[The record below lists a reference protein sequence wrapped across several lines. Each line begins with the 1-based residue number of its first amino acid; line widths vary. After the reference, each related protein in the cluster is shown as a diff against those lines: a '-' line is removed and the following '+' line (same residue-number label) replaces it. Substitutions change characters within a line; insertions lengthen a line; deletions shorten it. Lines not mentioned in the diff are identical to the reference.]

1 MRFGGIIAD
10 MDGFRFRCYPTED
23 QAPILR
29 QWIGC
34 QRFIYNAKV
43 GEDRYFRRFAKS
55 ALALTGTPIPID
67 QTYAQ
72 FKTDLTPFLADV
84 PAVILRNGAVRWKQ
98 AYQRFFKGLGGRP
111 TIKTRHGR
119 QSVWLTRELFAFE
132 PIEAAPGHYRLLI
145 GNRKFPVGELAFTA
159 HRAFE
164 PPASLHI
171 SLDAGR
177 WHVSFSNETATE
189 TPSATAIAER
199 LQRLTIEQLQAA
211 TVGLD
216 RGVATPVMTSD
227 GQRLVASPVQQQRLA
242 QKERRRKRWQR
253 KLARRCKGGKN
264 RAKARAQVARTYRY
278 ASDVRRDLAH
288 KATRVLVDDP
298 RYQVYALEA
307 LRVPAMTRR
316 ATPKPDPERPG
327 HYLPN
332 NAKAKSGLNRSILAS
347 GWGQFKTILH
357 YKATRAGKL
366 VVEVPPAYSSQ
377 ECARCGHIHPD
388 NRPSQARFVCQA
400 CGHHAHADHNA
411 AQVIAARGAR
421 LVADGQ
427 VVEKPKKRCAL
438 KRTTVGPGEAEPAG
452 LIPRT
457 PVENALRRG
466 RGHTPARRS
475 MKQETP
481 ATSQRL

>member
-1 MRFGGIIAD
+1 
-10 MDGFRFRCYPTED
+10 MDGYRFRCYPTDD
-23 QAPILR
+23 QARTLR

-67 QTYAQ
+67 QTYAP

-84 PAVILRNGAVRWKQ
+84 PAVVLRNGAVRWKQ
-98 AYQRFFKGLGGRP
+98 AYRRYFAGLGGRP

-119 QSVWLTRELFAFE
+119 QAVWITRELFQFE
-132 PIEAAPGHYRLLI
+132 PIGHAPGTYRLHI
-145 GNRKFPVGELAFTA
+145 GTRKFPVGELAFTA
-159 HRAFE
+159 HRAFA
-164 PPASLHI
+164 PPASLHL
-171 SLDAGR
+171 SLEAGR

-189 TPSATAIAER
+189 TLSATAIAAR
-199 LQRLTIEQLQAA
+199 LRPLPLAPLEAA
-211 TVGLD
+211 TLGLD

-227 GQRLVASPVQQQRLA
+227 GQRIVASPVQQQRLA
-242 QKERRRKRWQR
+242 QQERRRKRWQR
-253 KLARRCKGGKN
+253 TCARRGKGGQN
-264 RAKARAQVARTYRY
+264 RAKVRAQVARTYRY
-278 ASDVRRDLAH
+278 ATEVRRDLAH
-288 KATRVLVDDP
+288 KAARILVDEP
-298 RYQVYALEA
+298 RHQVYALEA

-316 ATPKPDPERPG
+316 PTPKPDPERPG

-332 NAKAKSGLNRSILAS
+332 RAKAKSGLNRSILAS

-357 YKATRAGKL
+357 DKAARAGKL
-366 VVEVPPAYSSQ
+366 VVEVPAAYSSQ

-388 NRPSQARFVCQA
+388 NRPRQARFVCQA

-421 LVADGQ
+421 WVADGH

-466 RGHTPARRS
+466 RGNTSARRS

>member
-1 MRFGGIIAD
+1 MR
-10 MDGFRFRCYPTED
+10 
-23 QAPILR
+23 
-29 QWIGC
+29 GC
-34 QRFIYNAKV
+34 
-43 GEDRYFRRFAKS
+43 S
-55 ALALTGTPIPID
+55 SS
-67 QTYAQ
+67 
-72 FKTDLTPFLADV
+72 
-84 PAVILRNGAVRWKQ
+84 
-98 AYQRFFKGLGGRP
+98 
-111 TIKTRHGR
+111 
-119 QSVWLTRELFAFE
+119 QS
-132 PIEAAPGHYRLLI
+132 
-145 GNRKFPVGELAFTA
+145 
-159 HRAFE
+159 
-164 PPASLHI
+164 
-171 SLDAGR
+171 
-177 WHVSFSNETATE
+177 
-189 TPSATAIAER
+189 AIAER
-199 LQRLTIEQLQAA
+199 LQQLPIEQLEAA
-211 TVGLD
+211 TLGLD
-216 RGVATPVMTSD
+216 RGVATPVMSSD
-227 GQRLVASPVQQQRLA
+227 GQCIVASPVQQQRLA
-242 QKERRRKRWQR
+242 QKEQRRKRWQR

-264 RAKARAQVARTYRY
+264 HAKAREQVARTYRY

-307 LRVPAMTRR
+307 LNVQQMTKR
-316 ATPKPDPERPG
+316 AQAKPDPEHPG

-357 YKATRAGKL
+357 DKAARAGKL
-366 VVEVPPAYSSQ
+366 VVEVAPAYSSQ

-421 LVADGQ
+421 LVADGE
-427 VVEKPKKRCAL
+427 VVETPKKRCAL

-457 PVENALRRG
+457 PVENA
-466 RGHTPARRS
+466 PRS